1 MTPSSSHRGPAS
13 DLSSEVV
20 LPAAALSL
28 VRRALQKETSPLA
41 ATHVLNDAGFGS
53 GPQVFE
59 GFEKELGEDP
69 AALAEGEFW
78 PDLSSFFKRRGWGRV
93 ESQRVHSGLGLLKAW
108 NWAESDPS
116 GTDAQPGCHF
126 SSGMLAYL
134 LGRTAGA
141 PIAVLE
147 VSCRSRG
154 DSHCG
159 FLYGSEA
166 AVHEIYGLLLDGH
179 SLPEALAQL

>member
-1 MTPSSSHRGPAS
+1 MTPSSLPRGQTS

-28 VRRALQKETSPLA
+28 VRKALQKEASPLA

-69 AALAEGEFW
+69 AGLGEGDFW
-78 PDLSSFFKRRGWGRV
+78 HDLSTFFKRRGWGRI
-93 ESQRVHSGLGLLKAW
+93 ETQRVHSGLGLLKAW

-116 GTDAQPGCHF
+116 GADDQPGCHF